1 MLEIQAVTPSYR
13 VFKVK
18 KIHQDEYRTPNKP
31 HRNNLKSEEKE
42 DEQDESTP
50 RLHIDELA

>member
-18 KIHQDEYRTPNKP
+18 KYTKMN
-31 HRNNLKSEEKE
+31 
-42 DEQDESTP
+42 TV
-50 RLHIDELA
+50 RLTNPLEII